1 MATVTFDTL
10 ELTEILKKANFQQ
23 EQAEAVVKAIAK
35 AQDGVVTREYL
46 DYKVDKLDIKIT
58 FIQWVLAINTGAIM
72 ALLAK
77 LAFVG

>member
-1 MATVTFDTL
+1 MA
-10 ELTEILKKANFQQ
+10 I
-23 EQAEAVVKAIAK
+23 
-35 AQDGVVTREYL
+35 VTREYL